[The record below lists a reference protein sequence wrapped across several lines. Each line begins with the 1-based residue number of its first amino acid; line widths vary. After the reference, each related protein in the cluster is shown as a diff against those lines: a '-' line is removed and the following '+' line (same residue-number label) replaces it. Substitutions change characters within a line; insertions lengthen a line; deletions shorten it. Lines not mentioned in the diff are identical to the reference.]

1 MPSMSPIFTI
11 RLTKSPSIVF
21 LFLFE
26 IKTNLW
32 GLFSSYNSLPAG
44 GVFALATVSHVPS
57 ATLHLSAAIVTSPL
71 RRGAV
76 RRKRQYHPHPPTLT
90 KRSQSYFQLCLPFV
104 WSHLK
109 LSVRLCY
116 GGLFIFK
123 PHNWSLIGRTV
134 LFSEEMG
141 STVVRNALVRVLV
154 DCLGTGIR
162 LNSFYIWR
170 RNLTD
175 YFPLKPQS
183 AVSCR
188 IFSNLIVRDKN
199 VVDVVVYLEF

>member
-1 MPSMSPIFTI
+1 M
-11 RLTKSPSIVF
+11 
-21 LFLFE
+21 
-26 IKTNLW
+26 
-32 GLFSSYNSLPAG
+32 FSSYNSLPAG
-44 GVFALATVSHVPS
+44 WSIRFGNSITCPLRHAPL
-57 ATLHLSAAIVTSPL
+57 VTSPL

-76 RRKRQYHPHPPTLT
+76 RRKRQYHSHPPTFT

-109 LSVRLCY
+109 LSVRLYY

-134 LFSEEMG
+134 LFSEESG

-170 RNLTD
+170 RNLKQII
-175 YFPLKPQS
+175 LS
-183 AVSCR
+183 WNLRALLVAES
-188 IFSNLIVRDKN
+188 FSSLIVRDKN
-199 VVDVVVYLEF
+199 VVVVFVVVYLEF

>member
-1 MPSMSPIFTI
+1 M
-11 RLTKSPSIVF
+11 
-21 LFLFE
+21 
-26 IKTNLW
+26 
-32 GLFSSYNSLPAG
+32 G

-57 ATLHLSAAIVTSPL
+57 ICPRRLSLHPCGAARCVEATIP
-71 RRGAV
+71 
-76 RRKRQYHPHPPTLT
+76 PHPPTLT

-134 LFSEEMG
+134 LFSEELG
-141 STVVRNALVRVLV
+141 RTVVRNALVRVLV
-154 DCLGTGIR
+154 DCLGTGIG

-170 RNLTD
+170 RNLKQII
-175 YFPLKPQS
+175 P
-183 AVSCR
+183 R
-188 IFSNLIVRDKN
+188 WNLRALLVAESFFQFNCPR
-199 VVDVVVYLEF
+199 